1 MIKVKDVDGKEVRGV
16 YRGPHGSLIVQDN
29 QLLQKYLTEKTAREK
44 DQLKIK
50 SLEDQVSSLKAMVE
64 KLLEK
69 LEQ

>member
-16 YRGPHGSLIVQDN
+16 YRGPNGSLIVQDN
-29 QLLQKYLTEKTAREK
+29 QLLQKYLTEKNAREK

-50 SLEDQVSSLKAMVE
+50 SLEDQISSLKTMVE

-69 LEQ
+69 LGQ